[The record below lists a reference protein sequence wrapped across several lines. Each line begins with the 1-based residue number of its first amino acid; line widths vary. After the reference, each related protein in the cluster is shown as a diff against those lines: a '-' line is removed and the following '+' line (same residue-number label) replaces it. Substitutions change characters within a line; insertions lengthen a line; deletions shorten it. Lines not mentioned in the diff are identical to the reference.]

1 MTRPRTASDP
11 EMDQTKAL
19 FLESL
24 RCGIHGGSVE
34 WTEPPDDT
42 AQRALILLFR
52 AHSLQAVAAQAL
64 FACPQLSQTRF
75 LRMLKQDARSETIRQ
90 AERTAEFLLL
100 LRELERR
107 GLRPAVLKGIV
118 CRSLYPEPEQRPS
131 TDEDLLIEPETFA
144 AYHEALLACGLR
156 LQDPERTVEGQDE
169 ITYVDPERKLY
180 VELHLRP
187 FPAEDSA
194 YGDCNRFFEG
204 SMERTVTLTV
214 YGREIRTLCPTDHL
228 LYMLCHAYKHI
239 LYGGIGVR
247 QICDICLFARRFH
260 AEIDWS
266 HVRGSSEELRIA
278 RLAAAMFRIGERH
291 LDIPCPEAFADL
303 AVDELPLLH
312 DCLTGGLYG
321 VDDADRLHSSRM
333 TLEAV
338 SAAKQGRGSRGRL
351 KSLFPPARSMEG
363 RYPYLRRKPW
373 LLPCAWGQ
381 RIAGYVFDKK
391 LSAARSL
398 QIGRERIELLKQYQI
413 IP

>member
-1 MTRPRTASDP
+1 MDRTQS
-11 EMDQTKAL
+11 L
-19 FLESL
+19 FLEAL
-24 RCGIHGGSVE
+24 RCGIHKGSVT
-34 WTEPPDDT
+34 WTEPLEPAD
-42 AQRALILLFR
+42 
-52 AHSLQAVAAQAL
+52 
-64 FACPQLSQTRF
+64 
-75 LRMLKQDARSETIRQ
+75 LRELARLARSQVLLPVVTEAVYNCPALAESRSASVLKREARSLTIRQ
-90 AERTAEFLLL
+90 GTKTAEFLLL
-100 LRELERR
+100 LRELARR
-107 GLRPAVLKGIV
+107 GLRPAVLKGTV
-118 CRSLYPEPEQRPS
+118 CRSLYPEPEQRSS
-131 TDEDLLIEPETFA
+131 TDEDLLIEPETFP

-156 LQDPERTVEGQDE
+156 LQDPERTLEGQDE

-204 SMERTVTLTV
+204 SMERTVTLPV

-247 QICDICLFARRFH
+247 QIGDICLFARRFH

-266 HVRGSSEELRIA
+266 HVRGSCEELRIA
-278 RLAAAMFRIGERH
+278 RLSAAMFRIGERH

-338 SAAKQGRGSRGRL
+338 SAAKQRRGNRGRL

-373 LLPCAWGQ
+373 LLPWAWGQ
-381 RIAGYVFDKK
+381 RIASY
-391 LSAARSL
+391 LSDRQTDPARSL